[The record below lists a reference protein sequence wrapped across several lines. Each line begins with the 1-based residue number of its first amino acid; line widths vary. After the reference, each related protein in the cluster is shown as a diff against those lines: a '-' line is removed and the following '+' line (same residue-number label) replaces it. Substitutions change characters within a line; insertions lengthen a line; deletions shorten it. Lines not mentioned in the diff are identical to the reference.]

1 MFGKMGTEMHDMQR
15 SNLQECLYKVHALGK
30 QSQTTDLPEQSCLLG
45 GSQSSQSILLLL
57 LLLLKQLSS
66 LRAVL
71 GEAIAL
77 EPL

>member
-1 MFGKMGTEMHDMQR
+1 MACRDVACKTTYE
-15 SNLQECLYKVHALGK
+15 KVHAFEQK
-30 QSQTTDLPEQSCLLG
+30 TDLPEQSCLLG

-57 LLLLKQLSS
+57 LLLLLLLKQLSS
-66 LRAVL
+66 LRAIL